1 MLRDRAI
8 AAEKRRI
15 EAEQRLRDAEMARAG
30 PFANRSAVSHAD
42 VCSNVITFPTLP
54 LRAVPITG
62 IMTMRS
68 ALLEARNA
76 ALACFVVR
84 AHAHA
89 RVPESHLERPV
100 THTHTHTHARTHAH
114 THTHTH
120 THARTHAHT
129 HARTHTRTHT
139 HTHAHTHTR
148 ARASITLLCRWQ
160 SSPSEQPSRIA
171 HTIARVCLVSHP
183 ASTASR
189 SGGHTKHQHLAWI
202 PRTARSRQGAVKGS
216 SAGQD
221 QHKDR
226 RRPLRSV

>member
-100 THTHTHTHARTHAH
+100 THTHTHTHTC
-114 THTHTH
+114 
-120 THARTHAHT
+120 THARTHTRTHART

-139 HTHAHTHTR
+139 HTHTR
-148 ARASITLLCRWQ
+148 ARF
-160 SSPSEQPSRIA
+160 
-171 HTIARVCLVSHP
+171 H
-183 ASTASR
+183 
-189 SGGHTKHQHLAWI
+189 HLAL
-202 PRTARSRQGAVKGS
+202 
-216 SAGQD
+216 
-221 QHKDR
+221 
-226 RRPLRSV
+226 PLAILPL